1 MINSFTLIR
10 IVWKIIG
17 TFPKIDI
24 RSEFWR
30 RQQKKLAIMK
40 KLFAPFCFSY
50 VCQHVFLE
58 PPLGSSEEPLKIPVD
73 IGLKKSINF
82 KLAW

>member
-1 MINSFTLIR
+1 
-10 IVWKIIG
+10 
-17 TFPKIDI
+17 
-24 RSEFWR
+24 
-30 RQQKKLAIMK
+30 MK

-82 KLAW
+82 KLA